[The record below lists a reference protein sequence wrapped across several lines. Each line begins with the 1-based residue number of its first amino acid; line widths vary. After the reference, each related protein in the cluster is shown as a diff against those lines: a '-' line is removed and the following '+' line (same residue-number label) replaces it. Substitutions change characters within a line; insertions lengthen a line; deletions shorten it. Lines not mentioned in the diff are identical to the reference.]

1 MFQAIFIAPWNFD
14 LSGRNIDLFDI
25 VPNPDKFDERDP
37 DAMLNS
43 PCSQYFSFNKLNT
56 S

>member
-1 MFQAIFIAPWNFD
+1 MFQAIFIAAWNFD

-25 VPNPDKFDERDP
+25 VPNPDKFDP

-43 PCSQYFSFNKLNT
+43 PCSQYFSFNKLYT